1 MHSIYKPQNGKKTY
15 NLRPAHDFYRK
26 TSYRESLSSKHER
39 RCIYVKFGH
48 ALLENIIEN
57 LNTAIAGNIWREH
70 GQNAST
76 LFFFFCCQ

>member
-1 MHSIYKPQNGKKTY
+1 
-15 NLRPAHDFYRK
+15 
-26 TSYRESLSSKHER
+26 
-39 RCIYVKFGH
+39 VKFGH

-76 LFFFFCCQ
+76 LFFFLLSVTYLYNCADEQ

>member
-1 MHSIYKPQNGKKTY
+1 
-15 NLRPAHDFYRK
+15 
-26 TSYRESLSSKHER
+26 
-39 RCIYVKFGH
+39 VKFGH

-76 LFFFFCCQ
+76 LFFFFVVSNLSI